1 MRHLTLDRTMEILT
15 RYPHTGLVFDD
26 DYKVVGF
33 SWNLYAIVIDLE
45 GKTREDWIAKFAEYN
60 KGNGRG

>member
-1 MRHLTLDRTMEILT
+1 MEILT